1 MKKFLA
7 VVLSVLMLVP
17 VISLGA
23 FASYKENNNFDVIYP
38 ELSALESDEEI
49 YPTIILPGIN
59 HSKYYVADEN
69 GNVMTDKNGNALEES
84 LLLINQ
90 DNLVTDI
97 FSLVPNLLASLI
109 FQQDAGLSQK
119 VRKLADNAFKYM
131 ASGKDGV
138 PVNNLVTYEYHYPLS
153 DMSASEKDWFYMMLP
168 IEPICEVVGENNI
181 YIYTFP
187 LIGDPMESAK
197 GLEGYIDEVL
207 AKTGADKVNLTAVSL
222 GGTVLTAYLDS
233 GKNTDK
239 VNKILNFVACLDGTD
254 IISDFMRRYDKG
266 FNLEDENLYKEFFP
280 LILEELAGSSDIGY
294 FINIALRI
302 LPRHLLDAVLTAA
315 YSSIYENIIT
325 VCPQFWAMVPGAD
338 YDELAAELLSGEESA
353 ALKAKTDRFQTAR
366 VNLKDNFR
374 SVAEKGTEV
383 YSIGGYGLTYTDGE
397 YCFFGI
403 VNSSKTANGDGII
416 PVSSTLLGTSFVPKG
431 QTFSE
436 EYLLT
441 ADAKYISPEKDI
453 DASTTVFP
461 DRSWYFSGQH
471 HEIGRNDVALRL
483 AGCIISGKVKDINT
497 TPLFPQFNGTRNT
510 RSLVRP
516 DGYLEKTEKYF
527 SANSGNTSNSYAV
540 LAIAYRDAVK
550 MLNNT
555 LCNQA
560 EADEAISKLQNALAM
575 CGVIEAPAKE
585 KTNPFVG
592 FSILKLFSDVLYA
605 IFKGNGFFEKL

>member
-1 MKKFLA
+1 MKKIIAVLLA
-7 VVLSVLMLVP
+7 VLMLVP

-23 FASYKENNNFDVIYP
+23 SAAYKKDNNFDVIYP

-59 HSKYYVADEN
+59 HSRYYVADEN
-69 GNVMTDKNGNALEES
+69 GNPMTDKKGNVLEEG

-90 DNLVTDI
+90 DKLVTDI
-97 FSLVPNLLASLI
+97 ISLVPNLLASLI
-109 FQQDAGLSQK
+109 FQQDAGLSEK
-119 VRKLADNAFKYM
+119 VRTLADNVFKYM
-131 ASGKDGV
+131 ASGKDGE

-153 DMSASEKDWFYMMLP
+153 DMSASDKDWFYMMLP
-168 IEPICEVVGENNI
+168 IEPICEVVGEKNI
-181 YIYTFP
+181 YMYTFP
-187 LIGDPMESAK
+187 LVGDPMESAK
-197 GLEGYIDEVL
+197 GLEAYIDEVL
-207 AKTGADKVNLTAVSL
+207 SKTGAEKVNLTAVSL
-222 GGTVLTAYLDS
+222 GGTILTAYLDS
-233 GKNTDK
+233 AKNTDK

-254 IISDFMRRYDKG
+254 ILADFMRRYDKG

-315 YSSIYENIIT
+315 YSSIYEN
-325 VCPQFWAMVPGAD
+325 VLVNCPQMWAMVPSAD
-338 YDELAAELLSGEESA
+338 YDELAAELLSGGESA
-353 ALKAKTDRFQTAR
+353 TLRAKTDRFQTAR

-374 SVAEKGTEV
+374 RVAEKGTEV

-403 VNSSKTANGDGII
+403 VNSTKTANGDGII
-416 PVSSTLLGTSFVPKG
+416 PVSSTLLGTTFAPKG
-431 QTFSE
+431 QTLSE
-436 EYLLT
+436 EYLAS

-453 DASTTVFP
+453 DASTALFP
-461 DRSWYFSGQH
+461 ERTWYFSGQH

-497 TPLFPQFNGTRNT
+497 TELFPQFNGARNT

-516 DGYLEKTEKYF
+516 EGYLEKAEKF
-527 SANSGNTSNSYAV
+527 LAENSASTDSNYAA
-540 LAIAYRDAVK
+540 LLEAYEGTVK

-560 EADEAISKLQNALAM
+560 EADEATEKLESALAM
-575 CGVIEAPAKE
+575 CGVIEAPETE
-585 KTNPFVG
+585 KSSVFSG
-592 FSILKLFSDVLYA
+592 FSILKLFSDMLYG
-605 IFKGNGFFEKL
+605 IFKGNGFFENL

>member
-1 MKKFLA
+1 MKKLIAVILA
-7 VVLSVLMLVP
+7 VLMLVP

-23 FASYKENNNFDVIYP
+23 SAAYKENNNFDVIYP

-69 GNVMTDKNGNALEES
+69 GNVMTDKKGNAREDS

-90 DNLVTDI
+90 DNLVMDI
-97 FSLVPNLLASLI
+97 ISLIPNLFASLI
-109 FQQDAGLSQK
+109 FQQDAGLSEK
-119 VRKLADNAFKYM
+119 VRKLADNVFKYM
-131 ASGKDGV
+131 ASDKNGV

-153 DMSASEKDWFYMMLP
+153 DMSASDKDWFYMMLP
-168 IEPICEVVGENNI
+168 IEPICEVVGEENI

-197 GLEGYIDEVL
+197 GLEAYIDEVL
-207 AKTGADKVNLTAVSL
+207 SETGAEKVNLTAVSL

-233 GKNTDK
+233 AKNTDK

-325 VCPQFWAMVPGAD
+325 ACPQFWAMVPKAD
-338 YDELAAELLSGEESA
+338 YEEIAGELLSGEESA
-353 ALKAKTDRFQTAR
+353 QLKAKTDRFQTAR
-366 VNLKDNFR
+366 VNLENNFR
-374 SVAEKGTEV
+374 SVAAKGTDV

-403 VNSSKTANGDGII
+403 VNSTKTANGDGII
-416 PVSSTLLGTSFVPKG
+416 PVSSALLGTTFAPKG
-431 QTFSE
+431 QTLSE
-436 EYLLT
+436 EYL
-441 ADAKYISPEKDI
+441 ANAKYISPEKDV
-453 DASTTVFP
+453 DASTAVFP
-461 DRSWYFSGQH
+461 ERTWYFSGQH

-483 AGCIISGKVKDINT
+483 AGCIISGKINDVNST
-497 TPLFPQFNGTRNT
+497 ELFPQFNGARNT

-516 DGYLEKTEKYF
+516 GGYLAKAEKYF
-527 SANSGNTSNSYAV
+527 SENTGSTSNSYAV

-555 LCNQA
+555 ICDQA
-560 EADEAISKLQNALAM
+560 EADKAIANLENALAS
-575 CGVIEAPAKE
+575 CGVVDAPEAESKS
-585 KTNPFVG
+585 FSG
-592 FSILKLFSDVLYA
+592 FSILKIFSDVLYG
-605 IFKGNGFFEKL
+605 IFKGNGFFENL

>member
-1 MKKFLA
+1 MKKLLA
-7 VVLSVLMLVP
+7 VLLAVLMLVP

-23 FASYKENNNFDVIYP
+23 SAAYKENNNFDVIYP

-69 GNVMTDKNGNALEES
+69 GNVMTDKKGNALEES

-90 DNLVTDI
+90 DNLVMDI
-97 FSLVPNLLASLI
+97 ISLIPNLFASLI
-109 FQQDAGLSQK
+109 FQNDAGLSDK
-119 VRKLADNAFKYM
+119 VRKLADNVFKYM
-131 ASGKDGV
+131 ASDKDGV

-153 DMSASEKDWFYMMLP
+153 EMNKSEKDWFYMMLP
-168 IEPICEVVGENNI
+168 IEPICEVVGEENI
-181 YIYTFP
+181 YMYTFP
-187 LIGDPMESAK
+187 LVGDPMESAK
-197 GLEGYIDEVL
+197 GLEGFIDEVL
-207 AKTGADKVNLTAVSL
+207 TKTGAEKVNLTAVSL

-233 GKNTDK
+233 AKNTDK

-254 IISDFMRRYDKG
+254 ILSDFMRRYDKG

-280 LILEELAGSSDIGY
+280 LILDELAGSSDIGY
-294 FINIALRI
+294 FVNIALRI

-338 YDELAAELLSGEESA
+338 YEELASELLSGEESA
-353 ALKAKTDRFQTAR
+353 QLKAKTDRFQTAR
-366 VNLKDNFR
+366 VNLKNNFKKV
-374 SVAEKGTEV
+374 SEKGTSV

-403 VNSSKTANGDGII
+403 VKSTKTANGDGII
-416 PVSSTLLGTSFVPKG
+416 PVSSTLLGTTFAPKG
-431 QTFSE
+431 QTLSE
-436 EYLLT
+436 EYL
-441 ADAKYISPEKDI
+441 ANANAKYISPEKDV
-453 DASTTVFP
+453 DASTAVFP
-461 DRSWYFSGQH
+461 ERTWYFSGQH
-471 HEIGRNDVALRL
+471 HEIGRNDVAIRL

-497 TPLFPQFNGTRNT
+497 TPLFPQFNGARNT

-516 DGYLEKTEKYF
+516 GGYLEMAEKYF
-527 SANSGNTSNSYAV
+527 RENTGSTSNSYAV
-540 LAIAYRDAVK
+540 LALAYRDAVK

-560 EADEAISKLQNALAM
+560 EADEAITRLQNALAV
-575 CGVIEAPAKE
+575 CGVIEAPEAESKS
-585 KTNPFVG
+585 FSG
-592 FSILKLFSDVLYA
+592 FSILKIFSDVLYA